1 VSATEQPTPS
11 TLARPLVEE
20 LRNRRAELRESAS
33 ALELALAT
41 PGERAWWR
49 ERVTAALME
58 LSGDLRAHVEI
69 TEGTGGLYTELLAA
83 SPRLA
88 GDVDRLV
95 HDHGEISG
103 QIESLLTALDDPGQS
118 TEELRRRGTSLL
130 GLLVRHRQRGSDLVY
145 GAYEIDLGGE
155 T

>member
-1 VSATEQPTPS
+1 MSATEQPTPS
-11 TLARPLVEE
+11 SLARPLVEE

-41 PGERAWWR
+41 PGERTWWR
-49 ERVTAALME
+49 ERVAAALME
-58 LSGDLRAHVEI
+58 LSGDLRAHIEI
-69 TEGTGGLYTELLAA
+69 TEGPGGLYAELLAA

-88 GDVDRLV
+88 GDVDRLIR
-95 HDHGEISG
+95 DHGEIAA
-103 QIESLLTALDDPGQS
+103 QLEHLLAALDEPGHS
-118 TEELRRRGTSLL
+118 TEELRLRGTGLL